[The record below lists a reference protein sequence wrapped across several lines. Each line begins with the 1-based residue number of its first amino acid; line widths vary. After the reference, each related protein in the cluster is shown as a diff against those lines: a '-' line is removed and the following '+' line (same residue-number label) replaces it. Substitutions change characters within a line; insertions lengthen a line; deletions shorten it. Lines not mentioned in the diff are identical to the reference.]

1 MRYVLQEVEAALQC
15 SQGTAA
21 KQLQALHG
29 RCMLQL
35 EDLVDLIRGPLSD
48 LERRVSKRM
57 PGAPKRSTFTEKH
70 LNCA

>member
-1 MRYVLQEVEAALQC
+1 VEAALQC

-35 EDLVDLIRGPLSD
+35 EDLVDLIRGPLAD
-48 LERRVSKRM
+48 LERKVRCT
-57 PGAPKRSTFTEKH
+57 GALAP
-70 LNCA
+70 